1 MRGGTRGETDRLT
14 GVGVECE
21 ERLGGLG
28 GPLPI
33 IVTVEAHVPLAEA
46 AYAIRIDGQQPA
58 PEVARGAADLAEGRL
73 EAQAVG
79 DGAGAEELVDG
90 HVAGEERQ
98 AVGQLE
104 DPLVQGTAVPQAGA
118 TQRSLVDELQRQ
130 ARPYPQRALTGP
142 ATHQVP
148 NAQAEQ
154 LGDE

>member
-1 MRGGTRGETDRLT
+1 M
-14 GVGVECE
+14 
-21 ERLGGLG
+21 
-28 GPLPI
+28 PI
-33 IVTVEAHVPLAEA
+33 VVTVEAHVPLAEA
-46 AYAIRIDGQQPA
+46 AYAMRIDGQQPA

-118 TQRSLVDELQRQ
+118 HSAASWMSCNARRGPTRSGL
-130 ARPYPQRALTGP
+130 
-142 ATHQVP
+142 
-148 NAQAEQ
+148 
-154 LGDE
+154 